1 MASMIKRLWND
12 RRGASAWVVMVA
24 MVPLLG
30 MVSLGTEVGSWHVTR
45 RHAQN
50 AADAAAFAGATALAV
65 NDPTGPVT
73 AGQAFAKSNGFVNG
87 GAQTVSITPAGNKV
101 TAVVT
106 QDEKPIFT
114 QWFVPAGPVKIQAT
128 AVAEIQTKPG
138 YCMLAL
144 NSLDMSGNFN
154 FSGGCG
160 LASNGTFAPPPSGQ
174 NPFQGGADN
183 WSLSV
188 QGDCTGNANKC
199 DLSGKVKSYS
209 YNTGTPVPLP
219 PALDHLM
226 NSGVVPTEPTGNIS
240 NELSQTGTPTPS
252 MTWQDYTCISGERPW
267 HPACTCSVSWT

>member
-12 RRGASAWVVMVA
+12 RRGVSAWVVTVA

-73 AGQAFAKSNGFVNG
+73 AGQAFANSNGFVTG
-87 GAQTVSITPAGNKV
+87 VAVLRRHPVRPSALPLRAGHKV

-106 QDEKPIFT
+106 QYEKPIFT

-128 AVAEIQTKPG
+128 AVAEVQTKPG

-144 NSLDMSGNFN
+144 NELNMSGNFN
-154 FSGGCG
+154 FCGGCG
-160 LASNGTFAPPPSGQ
+160 LASNGTFDPPPSG
-174 NPFQGGADN
+174 A
-183 WSLSV
+183 
-188 QGDCTGNANKC
+188 
-199 DLSGKVKSYS
+199 KSIP
-209 YNTGTPVPLP
+209 GWP
-219 PALDHLM
+219 
-226 NSGVVPTEPTGNIS
+226 
-240 NELSQTGTPTPS
+240 Q
-252 MTWQDYTCISGERPW
+252 
-267 HPACTCSVSWT
+267 